1 MKVDLKINQK
11 EDEQGEEKS
20 MRNATIRRFRAIYRA
35 HARARTHANTP
46 LNVITKQ
53 RNNNSA
59 FCGTLSWRKRRA

>member
-1 MKVDLKINQK
+1 MKVDLKVNQK

-20 MRNATIRRFRAIYRA
+20 MGNATIRRFRVVHRA
-35 HARARTHANTP
+35 HARARANTP